1 MALSAGYGGILAW
14 YGSRKCIRVDRTPNL
29 GNAGPTGSL
38 LARVPYTGSMED
50 AWVAYGSSLSDFDF
64 WVWSRWT
71 GRYQIRSRVI
81 KEIMAM

>member
-1 MALSAGYGGILAW
+1 MHPGGPYAQ
-14 YGSRKCIRVDRTPNL
+14 L